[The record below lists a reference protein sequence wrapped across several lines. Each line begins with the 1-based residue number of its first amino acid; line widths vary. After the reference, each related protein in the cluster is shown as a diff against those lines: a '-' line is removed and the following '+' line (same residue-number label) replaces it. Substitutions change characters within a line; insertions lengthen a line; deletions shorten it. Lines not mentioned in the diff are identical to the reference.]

1 MNNHLFDLMMLAIMV
16 PMAFVLFFYYYPKKW
31 KDRKFIFGVRNREEF
46 KNLDVAPRVDDITGR
61 AYKQTLIILVASLVI
76 MGLLCLIPDFVVR
89 MTIWTLFVMVDL
101 IFLMIPFVR
110 GNGEMKSLKRET
122 GLIARGVSYT
132 DFTNVDAIH
141 ALKLLNVVI
150 PNIVGG
156 IAILAAFLYDA
167 GIITFGG
174 KVPDGSYEITWMLGA
189 FMIVGLMMIPIALL
203 IDRMRNEVISEDS
216 DINKNFNR
224 AKKKNWADTNTA
236 MVWVNTIFMVVCLP
250 AMILFNNMDT
260 VYLVMM
266 VIYMALLIICI
277 GLYAKRSLAIDRRY
291 RKETSIEVD
300 DDDFWILG
308 TFYYN
313 PDDKRL
319 NVEKRSGLGATVN
332 MAHPVGKAIGVIGIA
347 AVFFTIGVLI
357 WTGKMGKTPISMYVD
372 NGNLVCHHTKD
383 DYVIPVASIEDP
395 VLGENSENLNI
406 HRTSGYEMPP
416 VVKGKCSVDGE
427 KGCIVFINFDAG
439 EYIRF
444 TYDGRTYY
452 VSGGTAEETEA
463 AFQQIEK

>member
-1 MNNHLFDLMMLAIMV
+1 MRI
-16 PMAFVLFFYYYPKKW
+16 
-31 KDRKFIFGVRNREEF
+31 
-46 KNLDVAPRVDDITGR
+46 
-61 AYKQTLIILVASLVI
+61 
-76 MGLLCLIPDFVVR
+76 
-89 MTIWTLFVMVDL
+89 
-101 IFLMIPFVR
+101 
-110 GNGEMKSLKRET
+110 
-122 GLIARGVSYT
+122 
-132 DFTNVDAIH
+132 
-141 ALKLLNVVI
+141 NVVI

-189 FMIVGLMMIPIALL
+189 FMIIGLMMIPIALL

-308 TFYYN
+308 TIYYN

-332 MAHPVGKAIGVIGIA
+332 MAHPVGKAI
-347 AVFFTIGVLI
+347 
-357 WTGKMGKTPISMYVD
+357 
-372 NGNLVCHHTKD
+372 
-383 DYVIPVASIEDP
+383 
-395 VLGENSENLNI
+395 
-406 HRTSGYEMPP
+406 
-416 VVKGKCSVDGE
+416 
-427 KGCIVFINFDAG
+427 
-439 EYIRF
+439 
-444 TYDGRTYY
+444 
-452 VSGGTAEETEA
+452 
-463 AFQQIEK
+463 